1 MEKMPTIQQIETRK
15 ELYSVIE
22 NSIEYPSEAIS
33 DGLLVDLGNGYFAKV
48 KVSIC
53 NAEKFDLEKVRTE
66 YAEKLQK
73 RAEKAEAARIKAE
86 ERAKKAAERAAKAAE
101 KIM

>member
-15 ELYSVIE
+15 ELYGVIE
-22 NSIEYPSEAIS
+22 NAISYTSEPIS

-53 NAEKFDLEKVRTE
+53 NAEKFDLEGTRVE
-66 YAEKLQK
+66 YAEKLRK

-86 ERAKKAAERAAKAAE
+86 ERARKAAERAAKAAE
-101 KIM
+101 KVL